1 MNFEVGQVWTSRM
14 TGPYV
19 NEEQKVLT
27 FTGKKGHYH

>member
-1 MNFEVGQVWTSRM
+1 MNFTHDRAI
-14 TGPYV
+14 YV

>member
-1 MNFEVGQVWTSRM
+1 M